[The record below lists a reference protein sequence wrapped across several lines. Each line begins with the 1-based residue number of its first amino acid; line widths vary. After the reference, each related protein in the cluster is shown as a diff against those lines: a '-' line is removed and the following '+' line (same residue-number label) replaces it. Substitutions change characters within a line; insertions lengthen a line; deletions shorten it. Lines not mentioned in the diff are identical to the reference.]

1 MSLISIE
8 EALNRLLKD
17 VNPTASESLPLLEAG
32 ERVLAQDVAAT
43 RTQPPFSA
51 SAMDGYAVKAADT
64 EDPER
69 ALKVIGEVAAGHNF
83 DGTLQ
88 DGEALR
94 IFTGAPVPA
103 GADAILMQE
112 NARRDGDNLFC
123 QESVT
128 VGKFIR
134 PAGLDFQEGQ
144 ILLKAGAPL
153 GFRELSLAGAMNHA
167 SLPVRKKPVVA
178 ILANG
183 DELVE
188 PGQTPGPNQI
198 IASNQVGIAEFV
210 KNCGGIPMM
219 LGIAPD
225 QPEEITARVKQAIE
239 AKADVLV
246 TLGGASV
253 GDHDLIQDVLG
264 AEGMELGFWRIAMRP
279 GKPLMA
285 GALGPMKVLGLPGN
299 PVSSLVC
306 ALLFLGPL
314 LDKMLGRSVPLA
326 NQGVTKATLT
336 ADLPANDMR
345 QDYLRASL
353 STDAQGNLTTEPFGK
368 QDSSMLALLT
378 KADALIIRPPHAP
391 AASAGEKVELLKLR

>member
-8 EALNRLLKD
+8 EALSRLLKD
-17 VNPTASESLPLLEAG
+17 VKPTTSEQLPLLEAG
-32 ERVLAQDVAAT
+32 ERVLAEDVAAT
-43 RTQPPFSA
+43 RTQPPFTA
-51 SAMDGYAVKAADT
+51 SAMDGYAVKASDT
-64 EDPER
+64 TNPETP
-69 ALKVIGEVAAGHNF
+69 LKVIGEVAAGYSF
-83 DGTLQ
+83 DGTMQ
-88 DGEALR
+88 AGEALR

-103 GADAILMQE
+103 GADAILIQE
-112 NARRDGDNLFC
+112 NARRDGDNLYC
-123 QESVT
+123 QESVPI
-128 VGKFIR
+128 GKFIR
-134 PAGLDFQEGQ
+134 PAGLDFKEGQ
-144 ILLKAGAPL
+144 VLLKAGDEL

-167 SLPVRKKPVVA
+167 ALPVRKKPVVA

-210 KNCGGIPMM
+210 KNCGGTPMM
-219 LGIAPD
+219 LGIASD
-225 QPEEITARVKQAIE
+225 QPEEIAARVKQAIE
-239 AKADVLV
+239 AKADVLA

-285 GALGPMKVLGLPGN
+285 GSLGPMKVLGLPGN

-314 LDKMLGRSVPLA
+314 LDKLLGRSVPQS
-326 NQGVTKATLT
+326 NQGVIRATLT
-336 ADLPANDMR
+336 SDLPANDQR

-353 STDAQGNLTTEPFGK
+353 RTDEHGDLTTQPFGK
-368 QDSSMLALLT
+368 QDSSMLALLA

-391 AASAGEKVELLKLR
+391 AAKAGEKVDLLKLR

>member
-8 EALNRLLKD
+8 DALERLLNG
-17 VNPTASESLPLLEAG
+17 VEATQAEHLPLLEAG
-32 ERVLAQDVAAT
+32 ERVLAEDVAAT

-64 EDPER
+64 IDPDR
-69 ALKVIGEVAAGHNF
+69 ALKVISEVAAGHSY

-88 DGEALR
+88 HGEALR
-94 IFTGAPVPA
+94 IFTGAPVPD
-103 GADAILMQE
+103 GVDAILMQE

-123 QESVT
+123 EEAVP

-134 PAGLDFQEGQ
+134 PAGLDFKEGQ
-144 ILLKAGAPL
+144 VLLKQGDRL
-153 GFRELSLAGAMNHA
+153 GFRELALAGAMNHA
-167 SLPVRKKPVVA
+167 TLPLHKKPVVA

-188 PGQTPGPNQI
+188 PGETPGPNQI

-210 KNCGGIPMM
+210 RSLGGTPLM

-225 QPEEITARVKQAIE
+225 QPQEITARVKQAID

-264 AEGMELGFWRIAMRP
+264 AQGMELGFWRIAMRP

-285 GALGPMKVLGLPGN
+285 GSLGPMKVLGLPGN

-314 LDKMLGRSVPLA
+314 LNRMLGQTVTQT
-326 NQGVTKATLT
+326 NQNIIKATLT
-336 ADLPANDMR
+336 AAMPENDLR
-345 QDYLRASL
+345 QDYLRASVT
-353 STDAQGNLTTEPFGK
+353 TDDQGNITTEPFAK
-368 QDSSMLALLT
+368 QDSSMLALLA
-378 KADALIIRPPHAP
+378 KADALIIRKPHAP
-391 AASAGEKVELLKLR
+391 AANVGDQVDVLKLR

>member
-1 MSLISIE
+1 MSLISIDD
-8 EALNRLLKD
+8 ALERLLKG
-17 VNPTASESLPLLEAG
+17 VEATQTEHLPLLEAG
-32 ERVLAQDVAAT
+32 ERVLAEDVAAT

-64 EDPER
+64 SDPNR
-69 ALKVIGEVAAGHNF
+69 SLKVISEVAAGHSY

-88 DGEALR
+88 HGEALR
-94 IFTGAPVPA
+94 IFTGAPVPD
-103 GADAILMQE
+103 GVDAVLMQE

-123 QESVT
+123 EEAVP

-134 PAGLDFQEGQ
+134 PAGLDFKEGEV
-144 ILLKAGAPL
+144 LLKQGDIL
-153 GFRELSLAGAMNHA
+153 GFRELALAGAMNHA
-167 SLPVRKKPVVA
+167 TLPLHKKPLVA

-188 PGQTPGPNQI
+188 PGETPGPNQI

-210 KNCGGIPMM
+210 RSLGGTPLM

-225 QPEEITARVKQAIE
+225 QPQEITARVKQAIE

-285 GALGPMKVLGLPGN
+285 GSLGPMKVLGLPGN

-314 LDKMLGRSVPLA
+314 LNKMLGRTVTQT
-326 NQGVTKATLT
+326 NQNVIKATLT
-336 ADLPANDMR
+336 AALPENDLR
-345 QDYLRASL
+345 QDYLRAQVT
-353 STDAQGNLTTEPFGK
+353 TDDQGNLTTEPFAK
-368 QDSSMLALLT
+368 QDSSMLALLA
-378 KADALIIRPPHAP
+378 KADALIIRKPHA
-391 AASAGEKVELLKLR
+391 AAANVGDQVDLLKLR